1 MAYKER
7 NLNVYSQ
14 QLVSHLGD
22 LKDKKAN
29 LESQIS
35 NAMTEKTSLEDEM
48 IRLTER
54 LAELN
59 GMVNL
64 ENIKKKS
71 EAKVQY
77 MTAIQETEANYM
89 KVLQNSQNALKNF
102 KKGK

>member
-1 MAYKER
+1 MAYKEK

-35 NAMTEKTSLEDEM
+35 NAMTEKTSLENEM

-59 GMVNL
+59 
-64 ENIKKKS
+64 ENIKKKN

-77 MTAIQETEANYM
+77 MASIQETEANYM
-89 KVLQNSQNALKNF
+89 KVLQNSQNALRNL